1 MPEKYMWWNGMRTLL
16 FVIAACLLASCS
28 KSTEVGRLNFTHIA
42 TIPTVNKG
50 PGRAYGEAIKAKI
63 IGQDTVMRSLPSTTA
78 ESCMRLEYGDTVT
91 IVERGQIENIEGNKC
106 YWYKVLINGNSGW
119 VYGRDILINGSL
131 LEKVFGRWRHYH
143 GLKDMKTIIWPTID
157 IREDGRVEFY
167 YDLMQNR
174 VFIHDANKLQYY
186 LTTEYLHGKFFHF
199 SIIPLLK
206 GLTWKYNAVDEVLLV
221 ELPSIPE
228 RPETM
233 VLFSFQDVIRA
244 NGKSMKDG
252 IDIDYKNKIITLYLQ
267 EMFFDAS
274 KVRVNGGIEKRFH
287 INGWTYNKERYG

>member
-28 KSTEVGRLNFTHIA
+28 KSVEIGRQNCTHIA

-50 PGRAYGEAIKAKI
+50 PARAYGEAIKAKI
-63 IGQDTVMRSLPSTTA
+63 IGQDTVMRSLQSTTA
-78 ESCMRLEYGDTVT
+78 ESCMQLEYGDTVN
-91 IVERGQIENIEGNKC
+91 IVERGQIETIDGNTC
-106 YWYKVLINGNSGW
+106 YWYKVLINGKSGW

-174 VFIHDANKLQYY
+174 VFIHDVNKLQYY
-186 LTTEYLHGKFFHF
+186 LTTEYLHDKFFHL

-206 GLTWKYNAVDEVLLV
+206 NLKWKYNAVDEVLLV
-221 ELPSIPE
+221 ELPSMPE

-233 VLFSFQDVIRA
+233 GLFSFQDVIRA
-244 NGKSMKDG
+244 NGESMKNG

-274 KVRVNGGIEKRFH
+274 MVFVNGGIEKRFH
-287 INGWTYNKERYG
+287 INGWTYNKER

>member
-1 MPEKYMWWNGMRTLL
+1 MWWNGMRTLL
-16 FVIAACLLASCS
+16 LVIAACLLASCS
-28 KSTEVGRLNFTHIA
+28 KSIEVGRMNCTNIA
-42 TIPTVNKG
+42 TIPTVNNG

-63 IGQDTVMRSLPSTTA
+63 IGQDTVMRSLPSTTS

-106 YWYKVLINGNSGW
+106 YWYKVLINEKSGW

-167 YDLMQNR
+167 YDLMRNR

-186 LTTEYLHGKFFHF
+186 LITEYLHGKFFHF

-206 GLTWKYNAVDEVLLV
+206 GLKWKYNAVDEVLLV

-233 VLFSFQDVIRA
+233 LIFKNMNRLRDSGRNIEA
-244 NGKSMKDG
+244 G
-252 IDIDYKNKIITLYLQ
+252 IDFDYKKRCMSIYLNQ
-267 EMFFDAS
+267 LQH
-274 KVRVNGGIEKRFH
+274 K
-287 INGWTYNKERYG
+287 INGRKLNYFSIAGWVYNKD